1 MYAYSILTKVIFCTS
16 IIIIKLLLLLKW
28 ELISNICLC
37 PIMTIAIFCTSIV
50 QAFMLICKNC
60 QNIGQICKLMLIQS
74 EMSSNILRFH
84 DFLLSL
90 FGNRSSVQLK
100 SQIHYSCA
108 HFFVHLQLKFK
119 MKLSNIYHFQLRQTN
134 TVFLKM
140 QILQQTFLKFNYFIF
155 ELFFKMKYIF
165 VENSFETRY

>member
-1 MYAYSILTKVIFCTS
+1 MMIRSEAIMYAYSIMTKAF
-16 IIIIKLLLLLKW
+16 
-28 ELISNICLC
+28 
-37 PIMTIAIFCTSIV
+37 FCTSIV
-50 QAFMLICKNC
+50 QTFMLICKNC

-100 SQIHYSCA
+100 SQIHYLCA